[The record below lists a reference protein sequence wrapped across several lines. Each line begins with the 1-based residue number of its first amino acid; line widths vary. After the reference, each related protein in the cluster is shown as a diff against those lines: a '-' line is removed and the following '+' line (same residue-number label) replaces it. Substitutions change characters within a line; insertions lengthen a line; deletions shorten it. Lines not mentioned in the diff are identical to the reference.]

1 MMPSLKA
8 VPPHVVSDMIP
19 APHTI
24 ACDAPWR
31 WLAAGWQD
39 TWSRPGI
46 SLAYGT
52 AFALAAALLGGGLL
66 YLDALPV
73 FLALAG
79 GFLLIGPLMAVGLY
93 ESSRRL
99 ARGQPVAFADIVL
112 APVAARGQLAF
123 AGILLLLVYFFWVRL
138 AFLLMMLF
146 LGGSAI
152 PPPGDFLQLLLFTP
166 QGLGL
171 LIVGTIAGAMLAAL
185 VFTTSALALPL
196 LATKHVDVLTASA
209 ASVRAVWH
217 NPKPM
222 ALWAALVVGIMAV
235 GFATLLLGLIV
246 AFPLLGHA
254 TWHAYEEVL
263 GDRS

>member
-1 MMPSLKA
+1 MMPSLNA
-8 VPPHVVSDMIP
+8 DPPHVVSDTIPTPRMI
-19 APHTI
+19 AL
-24 ACDAPWR
+24 DAPWR

-39 TWSRPGI
+39 MWGRPAI
-46 SLAYGT
+46 SLTYGI
-52 AFALAAALLGGGLL
+52 AFALAAALLGVGLY

-73 FLALAG
+73 FLVLAG

-93 ESSRRL
+93 ELSRRL
-99 ARGQPVAFADIVL
+99 ARGEPVGFADIIL

-123 AGILLLLVYFFWVRL
+123 AGILLLLVYLFWVRL
-138 AFLLMMLF
+138 AFLLLMLF

-152 PPPGDFLQLLLFTP
+152 PTPGAFTQLLLFTP

-171 LIVGTIAGAMLAAL
+171 LIAGTIAGAMLATL

-196 LATKHVDVLTASA
+196 LATKRVDVLTASA
-209 ASVRAVWH
+209 ASVSAVLR

-222 ALWAALVVGIMAV
+222 ALWAALVAGIMAV